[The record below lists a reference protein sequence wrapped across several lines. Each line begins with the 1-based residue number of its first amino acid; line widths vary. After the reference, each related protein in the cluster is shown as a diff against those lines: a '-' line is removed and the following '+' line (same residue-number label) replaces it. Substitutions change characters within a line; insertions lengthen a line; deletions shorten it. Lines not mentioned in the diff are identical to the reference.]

1 VHINGQNLPTLKQIP
16 SKPRQRCLKPHI
28 QGYNIAALTMAN
40 FSHWE
45 HSMPHM
51 IMEYSSNL
59 IEKNNL
65 NDLFAKINPILA
77 QTLVTDISGCKCR
90 GLEYADYH
98 IGLGDAEKA
107 EQAFVHMEL
116 KVLRGRDPGTLH
128 DMGIQLM
135 DVSRDFLAES
145 FKKLY
150 TQMTLEIVELSPQYF
165 KFSSNSPKVKVFS
178 SKADS

>member
-1 VHINGQNLPTLKQIP
+1 VF
-16 SKPRQRCLKPHI
+16 KPLI
-28 QGYNIAALTMAN
+28 QGYNIAAPTIAT
-40 FSHWE
+40 FSTRE
-45 HSMPHM
+45 HTMPHL

-65 NDLFAKINPILA
+65 TDLFAKINPLLA
-77 QTLVTDISGCKCR
+77 ETLGTDISGCKCR

-98 IGLGDAEKA
+98 IGMGDAEKA
-107 EQAFVHMEL
+107 EQAFVHIEL

-128 DMGIQLM
+128 DIGIQLM

-150 TQMTLEIVELSPQYF
+150 LQMTLEIVELSPQYF